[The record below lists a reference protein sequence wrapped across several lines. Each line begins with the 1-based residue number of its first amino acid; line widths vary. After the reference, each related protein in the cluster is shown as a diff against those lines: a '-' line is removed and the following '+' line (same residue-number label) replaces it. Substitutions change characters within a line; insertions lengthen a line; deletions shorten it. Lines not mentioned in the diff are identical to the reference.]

1 MRLLVLALLV
11 ANAAFFTWRYNE
23 QVEANILA
31 ARREAALAPLAPNT
45 PSLTLVS
52 ELDELPPRRGAP
64 KAAEAATGEATATL
78 VAPPE
83 PAAPVEDRVPA
94 ERATLD
100 DVGAAET
107 WAAVPP
113 AAPATPP
120 ATSAA
125 TSPGSPDAP
134 LADAAVEVPAEVAPS
149 AAPSG
154 LAVTPTPTAP
164 TAATE
169 PPPAA
174 GEPSPAPG
182 TVAAVETPPEPVVAR
197 GAPSGVCVHIGPFA
211 VADEYAPLVKWL
223 TPRSTTVNVETVTTN
238 KRQLFWVYLEQK
250 SADEAQARLAELKRK
265 GVRDTLL
272 VNRDGFRNAISL
284 GVFSSQDAVNRRLAE
299 IERKGYKPVVVPRIE
314 TTDLRW
320 LNVEFAAGYEDKR
333 RIPAELRG
341 NAGVEDIACSRLA
354 GRGAKARDRG

>member
-11 ANAAFFTWRYNE
+11 SNAAFFTWRYNE
-23 QVEANILA
+23 QVEADIVA
-31 ARREAALAPLAPNT
+31 ARREAAIAPLAPNT
-45 PSLTLVS
+45 PSLTLVG

-64 KAAEAATGEATATL
+64 KGAEAATGEATASL

-83 PAAPVEDRVPA
+83 PAPPAEDLVPA

-100 DVGAAET
+100 DLETAES
-107 WAAVPP
+107 WAPVPP
-113 AAPATPP
+113 AVPGAATETPEAPVEDVTGAGTSESTAAAPA
-120 ATSAA
+120 
-125 TSPGSPDAP
+125 
-134 LADAAVEVPAEVAPS
+134 
-149 AAPSG
+149 SG
-154 LAVTPTPTAP
+154 LAVTPAP
-164 TAATE
+164 GAQVAANE
-169 PPPAA
+169 APPAA
-174 GEPSPAPG
+174 IDTTPGPA
-182 TVAAVETPPEPVVAR
+182 AADAVEPAREPVIVR

-211 VADEYAPLVKWL
+211 LADEYAPLVKWL

-272 VNRDGFRNAISL
+272 VNRDGFSNAISL

-320 LNVEFAAGYEDKR
+320 LNVELATGYENQGQ
-333 RIPAELRG
+333 IPAELRG
-341 NAGVEDIACSRLA
+341 NAGVEGIACSRLA
-354 GRGAKARDRG
+354 GNRLQAQDRS

>member
-1 MRLLVLALLV
+1 MRWLVLALVV

-23 QVEANILA
+23 QLQASIA
-31 ARREAALAPLAPNT
+31 TARREATLAPLAPNT

-52 ELDELPPRRGAP
+52 ELDELPPRREAP
-64 KAAEAATGEATATL
+64 PVETAAPSPSPSPSAVADAAPDVTGPAITSPGVEEQLLEAAAEP
-78 VAPPE
+78 APSG
-83 PAAPVEDRVPA
+83 
-94 ERATLD
+94 T
-100 DVGAAET
+100 
-107 WAAVPP
+107 
-113 AAPATPP
+113 PATPIAEP
-120 ATSAA
+120 ASVTPPVVEEGAA
-125 TSPGSPDAP
+125 PDT
-134 LADAAVEVPAEVAPS
+134 AAVAEVPG
-149 AAPSG
+149 G
-154 LAVTPTPTAP
+154 LAVTPGPEAP
-164 TAATE
+164 LPSTEAPVAA
-169 PPPAA
+169 A
-174 GEPSPAPG
+174 PAP
-182 TVAAVETPPEPVVAR
+182 APDAVITR

-333 RIPAELRG
+333 QIPAELRG

-354 GRGAKARDRG
+354 GRGAKARGRG